1 MVSADLTLPRV
12 EGCVVRTSPE
22 GRSLV
27 CWFPVDTELLAAV
40 RVPPPGLGT
49 ERLPQEVESVRRQLE
64 SRPRATHGPQRQQA
78 GPGGHL
84 DGQGDT
90 VSLGWVIC

>member
-1 MVSADLTLPRV
+1 MVRP
-12 EGCVVRTSPE
+12 SPE
-22 GRSLV
+22 GSSLV
-27 CWFPVDTELLAAV
+27 CWFPVDTELLAAA

-49 ERLPQEVESVRRQLE
+49 GRLPQEVESRGSWRTG
-64 SRPRATHGPQRQQA
+64 PGPTHRPQRQQA
-78 GPGGHL
+78 GPGRHL